1 MTTRDTMVTRII
13 DELGDRSDLE
23 NQIISAINTA
33 IGAYQSKTFWFSRKR
48 GQLVI
53 PTVASQA
60 DYDSDDSAQIP
71 LIVKIDWVKVLVDST
86 QLFDIDQISQDEMEG
101 LKVNQSGTNIPRCF
115 SFYDETLWFWPIPA
129 AVYSIRVAGT
139 FMIAAPA
146 GGSTANNAWMTYAE
160 TLIRSRAKWEIAM
173 HVEHDEALAT
183 RMAAAIAA
191 AETELNRIS
200 VSKSMVAKG
209 RVKAMEF

>member
-1 MTTRDTMVTRII
+1 MVTRII

-33 IGAYQSKTFWFSRKR
+33 IGAYQSKTFWFARKR

-53 PTVASQA
+53 PTVANQE

-71 LIVKIDWVKVLVDST
+71 LIVKIDWAKVLVGST
-86 QLFDIDQISQDEMEG
+86 QLFDLKQISQEEMEM
-101 LKVNQSGTNIPRCF
+101 LLVNQSGTNIPTRF

-129 AVYSIRVAGT
+129 TVYSIRVAGT

-146 GGSTANNAWMTYAE
+146 AGSTTGNAWMTYAE

-173 HVEHDEALAT
+173 HVEHDEELAT
-183 RMAAAIAA
+183 RMAAAVSA

-200 VSKSMVAKG
+200 VSKSMVNKG